1 MARRRLNSEELL
13 PAARRALA
21 FAYAALD
28 RPTRGRIRD
37 ARNLVMKVLAV
48 VDRTLLGG
56 EFGELVQ
63 ALERVAAVLRGVETA
78 TA

>member
-1 MARRRLNSEELL
+1 MKRKPSSEELL

-28 RPTRGRIRD
+28 RPTRGRVRD

-56 EFGELVQ
+56 EVAELVG
-63 ALERVAAVLRGVETA
+63 ALERMAVVLRGVEA
-78 TA
+78 APA